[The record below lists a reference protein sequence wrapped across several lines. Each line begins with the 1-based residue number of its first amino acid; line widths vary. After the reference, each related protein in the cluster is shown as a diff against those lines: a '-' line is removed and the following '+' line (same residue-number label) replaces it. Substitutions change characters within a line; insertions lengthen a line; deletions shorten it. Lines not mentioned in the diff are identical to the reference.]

1 MGSIAGKG
9 ELAILLVQAKG
20 QHPMLE
26 QWQKEHSGEFNKKAR
41 GGSS

>member
-1 MGSIAGKG
+1 M
-9 ELAILLVQAKG
+9 LLMKDKA

-26 QWQKEHSGEFNKKAR
+26 QWQKAHSGEFNKKAR